1 MLKHLFKISFFL
13 LFFSTAVFSTHI
25 VGGEIY
31 YECLGNNQYRVV
43 LKVYRDCYNGLP
55 WFDSPAT
62 VAVYDKN
69 SSLIRTIDLT
79 PPGSDTLP
87 INITNPCIVP
97 PANVCVEQCI
107 YSDTVTLPPIPGG
120 YTLVYQ
126 RCCRNNTILNLV
138 SPADVGSTYFT
149 TIPDTT
155 IVKCNNSPHFTN
167 YPPIYICAGVPLQ
180 FDHSATDA
188 DSDSLVYELCDTY
201 HGASSFSPMP
211 NPPSP
216 PPFTVVPWAPGFNGS
231 YPIKSNPAIKID
243 PKTGMIT
250 GTPSMIGQWVIG
262 VCVREYRNGVLLEI
276 HKRDFQFNI
285 INCAH
290 VIVSSIPA
298 QQTFC
303 FGKTVNF
310 LNNSLNANTFH
321 WDFGVPALTSDTSN
335 LKTPS
340 YTYQDTGVYVISL
353 IANPGTICA
362 DTATSTFKIY
372 PPLDPKFIT
381 PPAQCLSTN
390 SFNFNG
396 SGVTSAKSK
405 YTWNFGPSAIPST
418 STKQNPTGITFI
430 KAGKF
435 AVAFTISDH
444 GCTQKYTDSVS
455 VLPSPTSQFSVLQT
469 TCFGKVVTF
478 INQSTSATK
487 YRWDFGVPALQSDTS
502 QLTQPNYTYPD
513 TGTYTVTLIT
523 NPRTICADTVTGTV
537 RIYPPLMPKFTVP
550 GPQCVLTN
558 SYDFSGT
565 GITTTK
571 STYSWN
577 FGANATP
584 VTSTQQNPTGV
595 IFSNTGKQVVKF
607 TITDRGCSQ
616 SFTDTVMVLPAPIP
630 KISAQVGQCINN
642 NNFNFN
648 GTGNTTS
655 SATYSWTFGPNAIP
669 AASTLKNVP
678 GVKFNAVGKFPVT
691 FSITDHGCTVSTTDT
706 ITIYPL
712 PTAKF
717 DMLPETGCKPFRV
730 QFTDSSLSQLALNY
744 LWKFGDGQTSTQRN
758 PVHIYTSSGVFTVS
772 LTIVATNGCVDTITF
787 TKPNIITV
795 LPGPEAI
802 LLVNPTT
809 TTISDPAFT
818 FTDESLQSIRCKLFF
833 GDGDSSFDCS
843 THHVYKQVGTYTVT
857 QVVIN
862 EYGCLDT
869 NRITIEVTP
878 DIRFWIPNAF
888 TPNSSGLNDVFMPIT
903 EGIAQYHFM
912 IFDRWGQLVFDTT
925 EQTKGWD
932 GKFKRENCPEDVY
945 IYKIELMDIK
955 GNDKSYIGH
964 VTLVR

>member
-1 MLKHLFKISFFL
+1 MLKRLIKIVVFL
-13 LFFSTAVFSTHI
+13 LFYSIPVFSTHI

-31 YECLGNNQYRVV
+31 YECLGNNQYRIV

-62 VAVYDKN
+62 VAVYD
-69 SSLIRTIDLT
+69 SGSVLIRTIDLI

-138 SPADVGSTYFT
+138 SPGDVGSTYFT

-188 DSDSLVYELCDTY
+188 DGDSLVYELCDTY

-216 PPFTVVPWAPGFNGS
+216 PPYTAVPWAPGFNGS

-250 GTPSMIGQWVIG
+250 GTPTMIGQWVIG
-262 VCVREYRNGVLLEI
+262 VCVREYRNGVLVEI

-285 INCAH
+285 INCSH

-321 WDFGVPALTSDTSN
+321 WDFGVPTLTNDTSN
-335 LKTPS
+335 LKAPG
-340 YTYQDTGVYVISL
+340 YTYQDTGVYVITL
-353 IANPGTICA
+353 VANPGTICA

-372 PPLDPKFIT
+372 PPLEPKFIA

-396 SGVTSAKSK
+396 SGVTSTKST
-405 YTWNFGPSAIPST
+405 YAWNFGPSAIPST

-430 KAGKF
+430 KAGTF
-435 AVAFTISDH
+435 AVTFTISDH
-444 GCTQKYTDSVS
+444 GCTQIFTDSVS

-478 INQSTSATK
+478 INQSTNATN
-487 YRWDFGVPALQSDTS
+487 YRWDFGVPALQNDTS
-502 QLTQPNYTYPD
+502 RLIQPNYTYPD
-513 TGTYTVTLIT
+513 TGTYTITLIT
-523 NPRTICADTVTGTV
+523 DPRTICADTITGTV
-537 RIYPPLMPKFTVP
+537 RIYPPLMPKFVVP

-558 SYDFSGT
+558 SYNFNGT
-565 GITTTK
+565 GITTSR

-577 FGANATP
+577 FGVNATP
-584 VTSTQQNPTGV
+584 ATSTQQNPSGI
-595 IFSNTGKQVVKF
+595 IFSNAGKQVVQF

-616 SFTDTVMVLPAPIP
+616 SFIDTVIVLPAPIP
-630 KISAQVGQCINN
+630 QISAQVGQCINN

-648 GTGNTTS
+648 GTGNSTS
-655 SATYSWTFGPNAIP
+655 SATYSWTFGSNAIP
-669 AASTLKNVP
+669 TASTLKNMS

-706 ITIYPL
+706 VTIYPL

-717 DMLPETGCKPFRV
+717 DMPPKTGCKPFRV

-744 LWKFGDGQTSTQRN
+744 LWKFGDGQTSTQRD
-758 PVHIYTSSGVFTVS
+758 PVHIYTSSGIFNVS

-795 LPGPEAI
+795 LPGPDAA
-802 LLVNPTT
+802 LSADPTS
-809 TTISDPAFT
+809 TTISDPAFA

-869 NRITIEVTP
+869 NFITVEVTP
-878 DIRFWIPNAF
+878 DIRVWIPNAF

-912 IFDRWGQLVFDTT
+912 VFDRWGQLVFDTT
-925 EQTKGWD
+925 EQAKGWD
-932 GKFKRENCPEDVY
+932 GKYKRDNCPEDVY
-945 IYKIELMDIK
+945 VYKIELTDIK
-955 GNDKSYIGH
+955 EHNKTYIGH
-964 VTLVR
+964 VTLIR